1 MKKEIKVIELFEN
14 IYNGENIPKK
24 VEFAEEIYERTFEE
38 GDIVP
43 IPFLYRNINDR
54 EDFLFRDYGIDM
66 QDALT
71 IVTTKNREIK
81 KVRCIETNKVFKS
94 PAAAGRYFGFDNG
107 DMVSKVCRHARE
119 SAKGLHFEYI
129 EKR

>member
-1 MKKEIKVIELFEN
+1 MKIYIKEKTFQKIEF
-14 IYNGENIPKK
+14 
-24 VEFAEEIYERTFEE
+24 VEEIYERTFEE

-66 QDALT
+66 QDVLT

-81 KVRCIETNKVFKS
+81 KVRCIETNKILNHQ
-94 PAAAGRYFGFDNG
+94 RQQEDI
-107 DMVSKVCRHARE
+107 MVLIME
-119 SAKGLHFEYI
+119 I
-129 EKR
+129 